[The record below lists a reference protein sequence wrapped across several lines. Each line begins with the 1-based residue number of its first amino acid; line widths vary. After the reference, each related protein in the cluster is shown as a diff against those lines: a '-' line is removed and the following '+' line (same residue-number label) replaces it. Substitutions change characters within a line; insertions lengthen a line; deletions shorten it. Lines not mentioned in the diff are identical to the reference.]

1 MKIIVTGGSGYIGS
15 HVRDYFGADDFSR
28 RSNRDVLN
36 LQDVSLIEDYDLV
49 IHFAA
54 EMDKSPENAE
64 SVFLTNVEGTV
75 NVLRSVRPGAAMI
88 FASTKDVYG
97 RFADN
102 YAEVPETCPTLYA
115 GQSPLEWSKLIAER
129 YVEYYAHQ
137 RGFRSCIFRLSTPY
151 VKNSPGNVP
160 NFVTNYAE
168 AINRGEALRLPA
180 SGAPRRDLLHA
191 RDVAIACE
199 AFSESVIRH
208 GQYNLG
214 GGPANAP
221 TLLELVRRLEA
232 VSGLQ
237 AIIDDENPLPPPVPM
252 NYVSDLTL
260 VRQELG
266 WQPMISLDD
275 GLITLF
281 H

>member
-49 IHFAA
+49 IHLAA

-102 YAEVPETCPTLYA
+102 YAEVPET
-115 GQSPLEWSKLIAER
+115 
-129 YVEYYAHQ
+129 
-137 RGFRSCIFRLSTPY
+137 
-151 VKNSPGNVP
+151 
-160 NFVTNYAE
+160 
-168 AINRGEALRLPA
+168 
-180 SGAPRRDLLHA
+180 
-191 RDVAIACE
+191 
-199 AFSESVIRH
+199 
-208 GQYNLG
+208 
-214 GGPANAP
+214 
-221 TLLELVRRLEA
+221 
-232 VSGLQ
+232 
-237 AIIDDENPLPPPVPM
+237 
-252 NYVSDLTL
+252 
-260 VRQELG
+260 
-266 WQPMISLDD
+266 
-275 GLITLF
+275 
-281 H
+281 